1 MTKSNAELILS
12 HIRAAGSL
20 SIREAMDEYSM
31 SGGSVTGTI
40 TKLRD
45 LGYDIRTEMRRN
57 PISGRRYARYTMVE
71 KKEVA

>member
-1 MTKSNAELILS
+1 MTNAELILG
-12 HIRAAGSL
+12 HIRATGSI

-45 LGYDIRTEMRRN
+45 GGYKIKTEMRKN
-57 PISGRRYARYTMVE
+57 PISGRRYARYTLDE
-71 KKEVA
+71 KEAA